1 MVLRLPDLGGCGRWF
16 KQPLTP
22 KTHHVLRLACT
33 PRLIVVAKE
42 PRLLP
47 KSTLSVS
54 LFPIVDFLLP
64 PVPPISG
71 GGDWLP
77 ISSVTIALPIVRAHI
92 HPSPYP
98 HPQRPYRRHPALD
111 YLTPKPNRSCL
122 YYSCKKLYYSQSA
135 TTLNLAA
142 ESCTPEWQCYTSLS

>member
-1 MVLRLPDLGGCGRWF
+1 LGGSSRCF

-22 KTHHVLRLACT
+22 KTYYVLRLARRT
-33 PRLIVVAKE
+33 PANCCSEGSSTSSKVDPFCFSVPNCRLFA
-42 PRLLP
+42 
-47 KSTLSVS
+47 STC
-54 LFPIVDFLLP
+54 P
-64 PVPPISG
+64 PYFR

-92 HPSPYP
+92 HPSPYS
-98 HPQRPYRRHPALD
+98 HSQRPYWRHPALD

-142 ESCTPEWQCYTSLS
+142 KSCTPK